1 MAGRRWQQAGCDGD
15 HLLGLGALQQVCSNH
30 DWHLDPLTSP
40 RHSNNFSQGAKS
52 HLKVMVKEFKT
63 EQQGA
68 AQCSQ
73 QGARHMGAL
82 CPDHLGGKKSKPDA
96 VFLRCKAGYFFVQTS
111 HSAFLTEGE
120 RVCLHPSL
128 SFPERCLAAPA

>member
-15 HLLGLGALQQVCSNH
+15 HLLGLGALQQVCSKH

-40 RHSNNFSQGAKS
+40 GHSNNFSQGAKS

-68 AQCSQ
+68 ARCSQ
-73 QGARHMGAL
+73 QRAQHMGAL
-82 CPDHLGGKKSKPDA
+82 CPDHLGGEKSKPDA
-96 VFLRCKAGYFFVQTS
+96 VFLSCKAGYFLCKLTIQ
-111 HSAFLTEGE
+111 HSSPRESVFA
-120 RVCLHPSL
+120 RIHHCPS
-128 SFPERCLAAPA
+128 